1 MAAGMLV
8 LALKVPL
15 GIVEEMMRV
24 RDHILQ
30 IILEVLADLNA
41 GRSPDNHLAIS
52 ADTRLLG
59 QSSGLDSLELVKI
72 LLDVEER
79 VSEELGAP
87 IALMDERA
95 MSQERSPFRSV
106 NALTDYVV
114 ALLEDE
120 HAG

>member
-1 MAAGMLV
+1 
-8 LALKVPL
+8 
-15 GIVEEMMRV
+15 MRV

-41 GRSPDNHLAIS
+41 GRSPDNHIAIS

-59 QSSGLDSLELVKI
+59 QSSALDSLELVKV

-79 VSEELGAP
+79 VSEELRTP